1 MSDKEK
7 SIITRL
13 SDTFPKLDREN
24 QKYVL
29 GIAEGM
35 AMMAS
40 KPEEVR
46 KDNAVCV
53 S

>member
-1 MSDKEK
+1 MSEREK
-7 SIITRL
+7 SIIKQL

-35 AMMAS
+35 AMMANKS
-40 KPEEVR
+40 EEGR

>member
-1 MSDKEK
+1 MSEKEK
-7 SIITRL
+7 SIIKRL

-35 AMMAS
+35 AMMVNKA
-40 KPEEVR
+40 EEG
-46 KDNAVCV
+46 KKENAACV
-53 S
+53 